1 MARKRGKCRIC
12 RKNTLLDPHHIISQH
27 HARTRN
33 QKDLITNKGNIVY
46 ICRKC
51 HNQTPASKSR
61 YKMIMEGKE
70 KKVEAIEIEKL
81 KAEITRMK
89 AENRI
94 KIRNIRELAKKEIE
108 DNSELKNI
116 DITILELE
124 NEVLEEEKYELKNDI
139 DILNSLSLEYHISE
153 EITKTVKKVKKK
165 INKTKK
171 GVEKEIKKEVKNS
184 IKVAKKAGK
193 KLRKRTGL

>member
-1 MARKRGKCRIC
+1 
-12 RKNTLLDPHHIISQH
+12 
-27 HARTRN
+27 
-33 QKDLITNKGNIVY
+33 
-46 ICRKC
+46 
-51 HNQTPASKSR
+51 
-61 YKMIMEGKE
+61 MIMEGKE

-81 KAEITRMK
+81 KAEIIRMK

-94 KIRNIRELAKKEIE
+94 KIRNIRELAKKGIE

-184 IKVAKKAGK
+184 IKVAKKVGK